1 MSDPKKHDLKY
12 LPVDDLVPNAWNP
25 QSQNEAVFSRLVDE
39 ITDVG
44 FIDPCEVVSMEDGTY
59 RIIGGEH
66 RWQAAKKVG
75 LEEIPC
81 VILQGKKWKDEDL
94 QKFVTIRLNTIRGKV
109 DPDKF
114 MKLYEE
120 MAAKYGQEPLQQ
132 LMGYADSKAFEKM
145 VSGVRKGLKKSMP
158 PEMMAEFD
166 KAAKDAK
173 TGEDLEKIVQ
183 MLFAKYGD
191 TVELS
196 FMIFTYGKQEHFY
209 VQMDSKMRKAINKV
223 ADFCKMTSTDIN
235 KFMGP
240 IIQECMKKA
249 LQDLEVEQN
258 KTSGVENP

>member
-25 QSQNEAVFSRLVDE
+25 QDQNEATFMRLCDE
-39 ITDVG
+39 ISEVG
-44 FIDPCEVVSMEDGTY
+44 FIDPCEVVAMEDGTF

-75 LEEIPC
+75 LDEIPC

-109 DPDKF
+109 DPEKF
-114 MKLYEE
+114 MALYEE
-120 MAAKYGQEPLQQ
+120 MAGKYGAEPLQQ
-132 LMGYADSKAFEKM
+132 LMGYADTKAFEKL
-145 VSGVRKGLKKSMP
+145 VHGVKKGLKKSLP
-158 PEMMAEFD
+158 PEMVEEFE

-173 TGEDLEKIVQ
+173 TAEDLEKIVQ

-191 TVELS
+191 TVNLS

-209 VQMDSKMRKAINKV
+209 VQMNQKMRKAMNKV
-223 ADFCKMTSTDIN
+223 ADYCKMTSTDIN
-235 KFMGP
+235 VFLEP
-240 IIQECMKKA
+240 IFKECLKKA
-249 LQDLEVEQN
+249 SEDLETAQN
-258 KTSGVENP
+258 KASDVEIM